1 MSEVKINDATT
12 VAPSAGSIN
21 FDDPPI
27 EVINNRDLV
36 YHQLCLVDEFDT
48 VEGKPFHVNGTHL
61 GVFKY
66 QDKFYAVDN
75 RCPHMGYPM
84 SQGSVRDGV
93 LICHWHHWEF
103 DLKSGGCFQ
112 AFGDDLKAFPVEV
125 RQDGYI
131 YVGLAPGERQA
142 AKRRVIE
149 HGKRALERGLK
160 DRSTFFIA
168 KAVTALRDAG
178 ANLSEIIQQG
188 LYYGTNKSSDGWS
201 SGVTILTLAANMWN
215 NVDEKDHNL
224 FLVHALSQISRRTT
238 GSSRPYRSA
247 FPKNSQD
254 HDLQTLKRWFRYFVD
269 KRHNGAAERI
279 LLTLNDRGYT
289 KSTIADFVFAAA
301 TDYYFTG
308 DGHAVDFA
316 NKMFEALDYVE
327 WEGAHEMLRPII
339 IDLTGR
345 TRHEETSRWAD
356 AVPVLEPIF
365 TRLDEIWQENQSNQ
379 SELDISAFTT
389 TLLGDDF
396 VPVVAKIETKLRQGV
411 EPTDICRAMTYAS
424 AIRTARFHL
433 KNEGDWHDVA
443 NIYSYSHGLYRAF
456 QYAPSKELVRGI
468 FHGAVFLCYLRWLNM
483 PSARIPKHGQRL
495 DETFDTPKQ
504 MLNRLQ
510 EFADFQKVYEAEILV
525 SQYLEE
531 GHDAK
536 QLQKTL
542 AHILLREDAELHMF
556 QVLEV
561 AYQHFAIT
569 SDDEEKRMHLLAAT
583 RYITAQK
590 LMKNILWSTE
600 NAERLARGELL
611 SERDDDD

>member
-1 MSEVKINDATT
+1 
-12 VAPSAGSIN
+12 
-21 FDDPPI
+21 
-27 EVINNRDLV
+27 
-36 YHQLCLVDEFDT
+36 
-48 VEGKPFHVNGTHL
+48 
-61 GVFKY
+61 
-66 QDKFYAVDN
+66 
-75 RCPHMGYPM
+75 
-84 SQGSVRDGV
+84 
-93 LICHWHHWEF
+93 
-103 DLKSGGCFQ
+103 
-112 AFGDDLKAFPVEV
+112 
-125 RQDGYI
+125 
-131 YVGLAPGERQA
+131 
-142 AKRRVIE
+142 
-149 HGKRALERGLK
+149 
-160 DRSTFFIA
+160 
-168 KAVTALRDAG
+168 
-178 ANLSEIIQQG
+178 
-188 LYYGTNKSSDGWS
+188 
-201 SGVTILTLAANMWN
+201 
-215 NVDEKDHNL
+215 
-224 FLVHALSQISRRTT
+224 
-238 GSSRPYRSA
+238 
-247 FPKNSQD
+247 
-254 HDLQTLKRWFRYFVD
+254 
-269 KRHNGAAERI
+269 
-279 LLTLNDRGYT
+279 
-289 KSTIADFVFAAA
+289 
-301 TDYYFTG
+301 
-308 DGHAVDFA
+308 
-316 NKMFEALDYVE
+316 
-327 WEGAHEMLRPII
+327 MLRPII
-339 IDLTGR
+339 IDLTSR
-345 TRHEETSRWAD
+345 TRHEETSRWVD

-396 VPVVAKIETKLRQGV
+396 VPVVAEIETKLREGV
-411 EPTDICRAMTYAS
+411 EPTDVCRAMTYAS

-456 QYAPSKELVRGI
+456 QYAPSKELLRGI

-495 DETFDTPKQ
+495 DETFNTPKQ

-531 GHDAK
+531 GHDVK
-536 QLQKTL
+536 PLQNTL

-561 AYQHFAIT
+561 AYQHFDIT